1 MIAKTTIKFWALAII
16 MCLVVVA
23 FYILTEILI
32 NKI

>member
-1 MIAKTTIKFWALAII
+1 MIAKTTKFWIRTII

-23 FYILTEILI
+23 FYIVTEILI